1 MMFCMFLHLFS
12 RRDDV
17 AIYRSLLRFLRLRL
31 QQELES
37 HMALHCLARRAT
49 STTSTSTSEIDP
61 NSKLVKSTPIDFG
74 IPRSREKKRQY
85 MSNTCQ
91 YSLVLCSAVNVTQRT
106 RLESSASNML
116 VCRIPFSK
124 TSGACGL
131 SISCKPNLSPAV

>member
-1 MMFCMFLHLFS
+1 MTTWQYTVSLSSPVSPVAPAARARKSHGASLPGKA
-12 RRDDV
+12 RDVYDV
-17 AIYRSLLRFLRLRL
+17 DVDVRNRPKF
-31 QQELES
+31 
-37 HMALHCLARRAT
+37 
-49 STTSTSTSEIDP
+49 
-61 NSKLVKSTPIDFG
+61 KLVKSTPIDFG